1 MNPLEHPDKPL
12 NNVAQEQP
20 TEPKQEPSLA
30 TTHITT
36 PVTPAKPTQTHDYA
50 HPIVDAPKKT
60 YHPKRFMIALS
71 IFVAVCLLAVAAMV
85 AIALLPMQQTMKT
98 QTINNTTSQ
107 TAEKA
112 VSAKQAIAHVKEY
125 FKADGAAKSGISLP
139 VRATGKDFYTVI
151 PDAASLQSVA
161 GEVMFDKIDAQLA
174 SVIHSLEG
182 DGFTLLA
189 SGYEPERLNY
199 LGSFTH
205 KETFC
210 QVEVV
215 RPADTKANQWL
226 EVRCADMATYDEY
239 AKAQEPLA
247 RLYTPLSA
255 TSVLYGFV
263 GKPTATASKT
273 GGYYL
278 TELPVSIVLDN
289 TMISTGNAALFYQT
303 PNQIWRYF
311 KDRDADTAFDCG
323 DYNTDDLRYAYAG
336 TPCRNSGKS
345 IPPTVQPP
353 KKT

>member
-12 NNVAQEQP
+12 NDVPREQP
-20 TEPKQEPSLA
+20 IQPKQEPPLVA
-30 TTHITT
+30 VPIA
-36 PVTPAKPTQTHDYA
+36 PPASSAEPIQKHDYA
-50 HPIVDAPKKT
+50 QPIADAPKKA
-60 YHPKRFMIALS
+60 YHPRRFMVALGV
-71 IFVAVCLLAVAAMV
+71 FVTICLLAVTAMV
-85 AIALLPMQQTMKT
+85 AMALLPMQQSKKSETANNAASQAVEKT
-98 QTINNTTSQ
+98 
-107 TAEKA
+107 

-199 LGSFTH
+199 LGSFTR

-239 AKAQEPLA
+239 AKAQEPLV
-247 RLYTPLSA
+247 RLYPPLSS
-255 TSVLYGFV
+255 TSVL
-263 GKPTATASKT
+263 
-273 GGYYL
+273 
-278 TELPVSIVLDN
+278 
-289 TMISTGNAALFYQT
+289 
-303 PNQIWRYF
+303 
-311 KDRDADTAFDCG
+311 
-323 DYNTDDLRYAYAG
+323 
-336 TPCRNSGKS
+336 
-345 IPPTVQPP
+345 
-353 KKT
+353 

>member
-12 NNVAQEQP
+12 NDVPREQP
-20 TEPKQEPSLA
+20 IQPKQEPPLA
-30 TTHITT
+30 AVPIA
-36 PVTPAKPTQTHDYA
+36 PPASSAEPIQKHDYA
-50 HPIVDAPKKT
+50 QPIADAPKKA
-60 YHPKRFMIALS
+60 YHPRRFMVALGV
-71 IFVAVCLLAVAAMV
+71 FVTICLLAVTAMV
-85 AIALLPMQQTMKT
+85 AMALLPMQQSKKSETANNAASQAVEKT
-98 QTINNTTSQ
+98 
-107 TAEKA
+107 